1 MADFTTKELRLIKRY
16 DPGKRTG
23 LIQELEDVIFY
34 LTPDESYLRDLARS
48 VIRKLERMTDFEYHQ
63 ITGHAAFVWEVQ
75 EYAG

>member
-1 MADFTTKELRLIKRY
+1 MADFTTKELRLIKRC
-16 DPGKRTG
+16 DPGRRAG
-23 LIQELEDVIFY
+23 LIQELEEMISY
-34 LTPDESYLRDLARS
+34 LTPDESYLRDLAKS